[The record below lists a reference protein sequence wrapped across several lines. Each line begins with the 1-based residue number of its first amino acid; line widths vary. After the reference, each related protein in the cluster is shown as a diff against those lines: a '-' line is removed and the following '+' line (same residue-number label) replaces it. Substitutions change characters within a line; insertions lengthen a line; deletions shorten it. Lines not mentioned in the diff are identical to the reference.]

1 MIYCVRILALMFQV
15 SSHLASFGHPM
26 ATKNCWDQCAQLWSP
41 YSVEDLNGQLP
52 LHGLQLAKATR
63 IPPTQ
68 SAILMT
74 CGPWQKV
81 KYLPL
86 ILSCTCCHVTVL
98 FHVHI
103 PPSIIELK
111 KVEDKIPETCLKIK
125 TAMQWYFDGVGTNTL
140 SQASSTEL

>member
-1 MIYCVRILALMFQV
+1 
-15 SSHLASFGHPM
+15 
-26 ATKNCWDQCAQLWSP
+26 
-41 YSVEDLNGQLP
+41 
-52 LHGLQLAKATR
+52 
-63 IPPTQ
+63 
-68 SAILMT
+68 
-74 CGPWQKV
+74 
-81 KYLPL
+81 
-86 ILSCTCCHVTVL
+86 VL

>member
-26 ATKNCWDQCAQLWSP
+26 ATKI
-41 YSVEDLNGQLP
+41 VEISARSFGVLTASKTWMASC
-52 LHGLQLAKATR
+52 HCMGLQLAKATR